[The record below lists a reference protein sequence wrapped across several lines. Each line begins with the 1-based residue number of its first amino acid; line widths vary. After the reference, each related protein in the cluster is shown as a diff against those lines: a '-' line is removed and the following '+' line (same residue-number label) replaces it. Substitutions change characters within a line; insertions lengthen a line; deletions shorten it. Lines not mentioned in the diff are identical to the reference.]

1 MKTFAFSPE
10 AFARARTL
18 ADGFASRLHRPAMHR
33 AANPRAELAGDGSAE
48 VYIYDAIGGWWGG
61 LTADSFRQQL
71 ESLKGA
77 KRLNIFVN
85 SPGGDVFEAKAMLS
99 QLERFDAQKVLYV
112 DGLIASAATFLA
124 MGADRIVTAPHGTWM
139 VHNAWGLAAGDAQ
152 AMRDYAELLDLV
164 SADIAGVYAR
174 RTKQPLEKLQE
185 LMDAETWMNAE
196 QALELGFTD
205 KVATFRDDTAP
216 AEPAPEDTAAAAQL
230 RQTVGLLE
238 ATRAQVAAFEAHR
251 TAAATR
257 SRVRS
262 TRGS

>member
-10 AFARARTL
+10 SFARARTL
-18 ADGFASRLHRPAMHR
+18 ADGFASRLHRPSAHR
-33 AANPRAELAGDGSAE
+33 AGAPRAVLDAEGTAE
-48 VYIYDAIGGWWGG
+48 VYIYDAIGGWFGT
-61 LTADSFRQQL
+61 LTADSFRETL
-71 ESLKGA
+71 EELKGA

-99 QLERFDAQKVLYV
+99 QLERFAAEKVLYV

-139 VHNAWGLAAGDAQ
+139 IHNAWGMAAGDAQ
-152 AMRDYAELLDLV
+152 SMRDYAELLDLV
-164 SADIAGVYAR
+164 SADIAGIYAR
-174 RTKQPLEKLQE
+174 RTQQPLAKLQK

-205 KVATFRDDTAP
+205 KVGTYRDDTGGA
-216 AEPAPEDTAAAAQL
+216 AEPAPAETEAAA
-230 RQTVGLLE
+230 RKTVDLLE

-257 SRVRS
+257 ARARS